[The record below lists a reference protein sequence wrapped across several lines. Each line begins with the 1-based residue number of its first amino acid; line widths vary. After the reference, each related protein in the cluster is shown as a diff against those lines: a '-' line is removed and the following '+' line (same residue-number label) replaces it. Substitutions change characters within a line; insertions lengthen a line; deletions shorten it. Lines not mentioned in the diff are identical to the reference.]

1 MAISKYIREK
11 QKRETEVKFW
21 EEPDS
26 LMEFRDGKIL
36 LRI

>member
-1 MAISKYIREK
+1 MAISKYIQEK
-11 QKRETEVKFW
+11 QKRETEVKFR

-26 LMEFRDGKIL
+26 LMESRDGKVL